1 MTSSRS
7 LQEWV
12 HWLEIGSGA
21 RWIRRAALLI
31 GILLLS
37 LRISYTQFH
46 GPQSEVTLSQAVAG
60 RQLAA
65 GEGYTTTIRYPQTA
79 ALATLRTFR
88 PPDLTR
94 PWPELHRPPL
104 YPALIG
110 GVISA
115 LPAKYSHALFQK
127 APTPPDGF
135 GGDYLLLGLNIVLL
149 WLAAWLTFILG
160 RRLFDASV
168 GMVASLGVLAGV
180 SVWAQTVA
188 VNGTPL
194 LMVLLLGL
202 FYLLVRGDGAAAAGN
217 PLRPWFFAAGVVCGL
232 MFLCDYPAGLVV
244 LPVLAFAGL
253 RCKGG
258 VRMAVILGVAIGF
271 ILVVYPWMSRNIGLT
286 GHPLALAGH
295 DIALKAGDPTAEPEI
310 LRNTLSAAAPALD
323 LDKLGN
329 KGLTGIKV
337 ALRDQ
342 VWAGGMLFTALFVVG
357 LLYRFRSTTANRM
370 RWVFLAMLVV
380 LVVAQAFLDSGEGE
394 RFPAIYAVPLIAI
407 FGAGFFAVLVASSE
421 KLAPHA
427 RWVPLVLLGLQ
438 ALPLLHDVME
448 PRRLHFSYPP
458 YYPAVFVS
466 MREDS
471 AHRGGVAWMADVP
484 AGAAWY
490 SGQQVWSQPAKL
502 RDYYEICMEQPVY
515 ALVLTP
521 HTLDRPYF
529 AELTRIG
536 SDPGLLGEWAQV
548 YSGLVTKRFP
558 AGFSLIMPQ
567 KVADNL
573 FVLFDPRVGPVTG
586 K

>member
-1 MTSSRS
+1 M
-7 LQEWV
+7 
-12 HWLEIGSGA
+12 
-21 RWIRRAALLI
+21 LI
-31 GILLLS
+31 GVLLLT
-37 LRISYTQFH
+37 LRIGYTQFH

-65 GEGYTTTIRYPQTA
+65 GEGYTTTIRYPQT
-79 ALATLRTFR
+79 LAVLKSRSVKPNF
-88 PPDLTR
+88 TR
-94 PWPELHRPPL
+94 AWPELQRPPL
-104 YPALIG
+104 YAALIG
-110 GVISA
+110 GVIA
-115 LPAKYSHALFQK
+115 ATPARYSHVLFQK
-127 APTPPDGF
+127 APNAPDGF

-160 RRLFDASV
+160 RRLFDATV
-168 GMVASLGVLAGV
+168 GLVASLGLLAGV
-180 SVWAQTVA
+180 SIWTQTVSL
-188 VNGTPL
+188 NGTPL
-194 LMVLLLGL
+194 MMVLLLAL
-202 FYLLVRGDGAAAAGN
+202 FYLLVRGDSAVTAGK
-217 PLRPWFFAAGVVCGL
+217 PLRPWFFAAGVFCGL

-244 LPVLAFAGL
+244 VPVLLFAGL
-253 RCKGG
+253 RCTGG
-258 VRMAVILGVAIGF
+258 VRMAAILGVAIGF
-271 ILVVYPWMSRNIGLT
+271 ILVVYPWMSRNVGQT
-286 GHPLALAGH
+286 GHPLALAGY

-310 LRNTLSAAAPALD
+310 LRNTLSAAGPVLD

-329 KGLTGIKV
+329 KGLTGLKV

-342 VWAGGMLFTALFVVG
+342 VWSGGMLFTALFAVG
-357 LLYRFRSTTANRM
+357 LLYRFRSATANRM

-407 FGAGFFAVLVASSE
+407 FGAGFFTVLVASNE
-421 KLAPHA
+421 KLAVHA
-427 RWVPLVLLGLQ
+427 RWVPLVLIGLQ
-438 ALPLLHDVME
+438 ALPLLHAVME

-471 AHRGGVAWMADVP
+471 THRGGQAWMADVP

-490 SGQQVWSQPAKL
+490 SGQPVWSQPAKL
-502 RDYYEICMEQPVY
+502 REYYEICMEQPPY

-529 AELTRIG
+529 AELARIG

-548 YSGLVTKRFP
+548 YSALITKRFP

-573 FVLFDPRVGPVTG
+573 YVLFDPRVLPGAG